1 MNQSLYRIVFNKAR
15 GCMMAVSELA
25 SSNAKGKDKTQSASG
40 SSSRATQ
47 THTASE
53 EAGTFGFSKP
63 VIKAINSFV
72 LMSLLIPSLTAPLGA
87 YAQVISDPNAPG
99 NERPTILNSANGLPQ
114 VNIQTPSAKGVSRNK
129 YSQFDVD
136 GRGIIINNSRT
147 NTQTNQ
153 GGLVQGNPWLAQGSA
168 RIIVNE
174 VNSSNPSY
182 LNGYIEIAGQR
193 AEIIIA
199 NPAGISVNGGGFIN
213 ASSATLTTGKPI
225 INDGGLEGF
234 SVQKGTISINGY
246 GLDASLTDYTGILAR
261 AVEVNA
267 GIWANNLQIV
277 TGANQ
282 ISADQ
287 STSTP
292 IAGVGGAPAFAL
304 DVSNLGGM
312 YAGKITLIGT
322 EAGLGVR
329 NAGYIGASGD
339 LSINSEGILINS
351 GLLSSSANTNLSI
364 KGSVDNSGSISAL
377 GNTTIDSKG
386 EIRNSGGISAGGNL
400 GLASGSTI
408 TNNGNLSAEGSVNV
422 TSASGINNS
431 GQIYASGNTTLK
443 TGGDI
448 LNSGMVAAQGNTTL
462 TSTAVGGNI
471 TNTPTS
477 ILAAGMTP
485 DGQMLNTG
493 NLSLEAD
500 SKVTA
505 QGLLVAGNQLAIN
518 SSSLDLSDTNLTTGA
533 LSLIAKNGDLNLAGS
548 KVSVARELDLS
559 ASQTLATDSAVI
571 SAQTLSIDAA
581 KWTNTKGQILQ
592 LGSTDTAI
600 KVTGA
605 IDNTGGFIASNGQNL
620 NINAAAIDSRQGNI
634 LHAGSGQMTVATGK
648 LGLAKGQIAS
658 NGDLN
663 LTASQIDG
671 AQGALVSK
679 GSMLV
684 NVAGDVNLS
693 NGQVGAGKELKF
705 SAASLNISGGQ
716 LTSQEKLELYASGAL
731 DNNNGLI
738 ASSSDVTLR
747 TDAIGNNGGTIAGKS
762 LDINTNSQVLSS
774 IAGTIASSGTLT
786 INSGALNNDKGS
798 IQSAG
803 NMVVNTN
810 GQTLTNTG
818 GDAAT
823 GKGILSQGTLT
834 INTGDV
840 DNSAGYLAAVGK
852 TTIDAKNVSNAA
864 IGTVVSG
871 DALSI
876 KATDD
881 FNNATGQ
888 IQAAKNLDIT
898 TQGSLDSTKGLIV
911 SGTQL
916 DLNIGKTLTT
926 DSGVVSATTLG
937 ITATYWSNVKGQV
950 IQTGNTDTVITV
962 SGALNNTEGYIAS
975 NGQNL
980 TIQSA
985 SLNSNLGNILHANS
999 GKLTITT
1006 GKLDLANGQIA
1017 SNGDMALA
1025 ASQIDGNKGAI
1036 VSKGL
1041 LQLDVA
1047 GAADLSGGQIGAGK
1061 DLTVT
1066 AGSLNVS
1073 DGQVTSQTNLKLT
1086 VTGAVDTSK
1095 ALVAANNDVILKT
1108 GALNNKEGKIA
1119 GNAVEINTSTQSLDN
1134 SAGTIASSTTLS
1146 ISSGALI
1153 NDAGSIQSAGNMV
1166 VDANN
1171 HALTNTGGNT
1181 ITGKGIL
1188 SQGMLTLNS
1197 GALDNNGGYIAASDK
1212 VVLTASS
1219 LTNNAVGTGSTA
1231 VKGAII
1237 SNDELKITT
1246 TVGDL
1251 TNVGGQIQSAKK
1263 LSLDVK
1269 SVLDNTQGLIA
1280 TSATIDIKAGSI
1292 VNKNTK
1298 TETITDKL
1306 DANNQ
1311 PVIDLA
1317 TGNIVKDTKLDIKG
1331 IQAKTVTIT
1340 AGNIDNTEGGILA
1353 SEMFTIV
1360 GSGSLNN
1367 TKGMLAA
1374 GDIANIKATSLN
1386 NTEGVIQSTKTLTIE
1401 AGTGVLDNT
1410 KGLIASSADVDI
1422 KSGSLV
1428 NKNTKV
1434 ESLVNKLDS
1443 VTGLVVKDTAGNPVK
1458 ETKLD
1463 IKGIQAKNVTLSTGS
1478 IDNTDGGIL
1487 ASQDLTILGTGVLN
1501 NTKGMLAA
1509 SETATIVATGVNNTQ
1524 GTIQSAQALT
1534 LDVGAGTLTNSQ
1546 GLVASS
1552 TTVAIQADTINNQNT
1567 KENTSNGVVIKGI
1580 QGKSVTLNANHV
1592 NNTNG
1597 GILAVD
1603 SLLIQG
1609 AGVVNNTNGMLSSTG
1624 TVTIKDTLASPT
1636 TNADGKTQQIINTGG
1651 AIVANKQLTIDSKS
1665 LTGDGAI
1672 LNAGVTANGVTT
1684 EGDISIKLLD
1694 SFAQTSAGSIQA
1706 NGNLDMQTK
1715 GDVTNAGLI
1724 QSRQVLT
1731 LQAANINNQ
1740 LGGEISAGATQL
1752 AANGS
1757 ITNRGLIDGS
1767 FTLLQANEITNIGT
1781 GRIYGNQLSILA
1793 GSLSNLNEAGKAAVI
1808 AARERLDIG
1817 AYVVTNQDGAL
1828 LLSLGD
1834 MAVGNTLDANGK
1846 ATGQAEA
1853 FINSSATVEV
1863 MGNLNVSAK
1872 SLNNVD
1878 GHGTSGSN
1886 TVTEQIVEYLILD
1899 ADHPLNANGP
1909 VFLNAKDGWWDRRT
1923 NEDSQ
1928 TYAIFNAND
1937 GSMHGAK
1944 TWAIFTYTRTINTTG
1959 SFGTDPATISVG
1971 GSMTT
1976 NFVDG
1981 VNDKS
1986 KIVVGGALT
1995 GNGESF
2001 QNIGNYGTSNQH
2013 DEGTVIHS
2021 YTERGWY
2028 DFQRQDRRFE
2038 TDPAPYTPTDINNNW
2053 QSQSEIAYN
2062 TVPTINGTVGAR
2074 SDVVVA
2080 AAQPAVATPN
2090 TITGQAPVTA
2100 AGTAGTGTVGTNNA
2114 VAGGSTVNGVA
2125 TATSGA
2131 STATVGTNNA
2141 VAGGSTI
2148 SGVATATSGAST
2160 GTVGTNNGVSKANAP
2175 SAVGKVVRS
2184 SNSTTAQLPNNSLY
2198 IIQPTSGNHSPK
2210 GYLVETDPRFTQNKL
2225 WLGSDYMLKQMGYD
2239 PATQTQRLGD
2249 GFYEQ
2254 KLIREQIAQL
2264 TGRRFLDDN
2273 NGEQYANDEAQY
2285 QALMNAGVQFARDY
2299 GLIPGVALTAEQMA
2313 RLTTD
2318 IVWLVSKTVTL
2329 PDGSTTQVLV
2339 PQVYALVKPG
2349 DIDGSGNLLSAKS
2362 IDLKLK
2368 GDMVNSGLM
2377 AARGNLSIDAANI
2390 ANLTGTLKGLDVS
2403 LLASQDIQSIQG
2415 NIMAGNTLKV
2425 GAGNDVVIKAGNV
2438 ASGGNA
2444 SITAGNDLLILA
2456 QEKGRQVSINWGARD
2471 AKGNL
2476 IDPNNK
2482 DNSLSFGT
2490 YDQTGTN
2497 LNVGGSLSLSAG
2509 NDFYSQGAQV
2519 SAGAG
2524 ISVHAGSKAL
2534 SVTAKHGSFYESS
2547 QVNKQKTW
2555 FGLGSIT
2562 TTDTVNKTDVTNTMS
2577 NWNGGAGGVSF
2588 TASGVATTVGT
2599 NMAGNGGINIKGGKE
2614 TNTLAAYDEH
2624 TNNSSHS
2631 VKSNDFGRFMDT
2643 LANNWAST
2651 YTLDFSNKNTDSADI
2666 KTNSTRTALRPTLDG
2681 GAGGVSVTTNEG
2693 GTVNI
2698 EAPIIKGASYTIGGG
2713 AQTNYIAAIDSRD
2726 VSHTTT
2732 ARNFLWQSESS
2743 TGSKTE
2749 VMHLAN
2755 IQVPA
2760 NNINFIGTG
2769 GISVQIPK
2777 GSNLAVQINTLA
2789 KQPGNEYLGELAKR
2803 SDIDW
2808 KQVELVNKTWDYKK
2822 SGLTQE
2828 ATIIVAI
2835 VVTIFTAGAASSA
2848 GASLAA
2854 SAGLTTTTA
2863 AGATVLTAGG
2873 AALAGATSAAIT
2885 TLASSAAIAI
2895 LNNQGD
2901 VAAALKEMGSKEN
2914 VKNLV
2919 VAMATAGLVQGIGV
2933 EFGLDKINAS
2943 SKFIDQLGAN
2953 MVNGVAGSVVSTAVY
2968 GGSLED
2974 NLKKSIISA
2983 LINTAGAQAAFGIGT
2998 LTNDNQTLQTTAE
3011 KFANK
3016 FAHAVLGCAMGAA
3029 TADSQASCGAGALG
3043 AVAGSLGAELF
3054 DPTNSSDP
3062 IKKAQ
3067 AQQFAKLTAAIAVAA
3082 TGGDAQ
3088 LMTIGGMTAVNAVAN
3103 NRQLHQSEAQK
3114 LAALKVGKSA
3124 EEQRRLDA
3132 AACALVNCANG
3143 IPESDPNYSKLQK
3156 LQSDG
3161 QVYKNEQKALL
3172 ATGEFIYEPIWDT
3185 ARDAITRKNELVTR
3199 AVGAGN
3205 LAAGSLGV
3213 VGGGLMVVGGIP
3225 ACPTT
3230 GIGCAAV
3237 PLGIGIAALSNQQAQ
3252 DGSKAL
3258 LGSYVSTE
3266 GQRVIDSFNP
3276 LTYPGERDPL
3286 LNLGLETAKLG
3297 LIVGAAKVIP
3307 KGLAAAEDAVAS
3319 IGKGVNGQ
3327 SAANAWAKGTYTGES
3342 AITYEGTV
3350 YRYTDPKYAN
3360 TTWEIHPRNV
3370 DENFRFSEP
3379 GIGSIYA
3386 GTEANTARAE
3396 VASYSALNGK
3406 VLVSGDVKI
3415 DKVLDLTNP
3424 DALKALGVTKEQITA
3439 SSHGANGTY
3448 KETQKIAEWAR
3459 EQGYGGILAPSA
3471 QNISGTNLITF
3482 GSYAPRTPTGVKV
3495 ITPIK

>member
-864 IGTVVSG
+864 IGTMVSG

-937 ITATYWSNVKGQV
+937 ITATDWSNVKGQV

-980 TIQSA
+980 TIQSS

-1134 SAGTIASSTTLS
+1134 CAGTIASSTTLS

-1651 AIVANKQLTIDSKS
+1651 TIVANKQLTIDSKS

-1767 FTLLQANEITNIGT
+1767 FTLLQANEITNTGT
-1781 GRIYGNQLSILA
+1781 GRIYGDQVSILA
-1793 GSLSNLNEAGKAAVI
+1793 GSLTNSAEGGKAAVI
-1808 AARERLDIG
+1808 AARSTMDIG
-1817 AYVVTNQDGAL
+1817 AYVISNTDDAL

-1834 MAVGNTLDANGK
+1834 MAIGKELDATGK

-1863 MGNLNVSAK
+1863 MGNLNIAAK
-1872 SLNNVD
+1872 TLVNED
-1878 GHGTSGSN
+1878 GYATSGSSS
-1886 TVTEQIVEYLILD
+1886 TSEDVVKYTIVSPGNPND
-1899 ADHPLNANGP
+1899 KQ
-1909 VFLNAKDGWWDRRT
+1909 VFYGKDGTFKDWNNDPSNPEYAMFYSTQFSDLT
-1923 NEDSQ
+1923 NYL
-1928 TYAIFNAND
+1928 TAI
-1937 GSMHGAK
+1937 GSSLE
-1944 TWAIFTYTRTINTTG
+1944 WIIERYTHTTETTG
-1959 SFGTDPATISVG
+1959 TYGTRPATISVG

-1976 NFVDG
+1976 DFVDG

-1986 KIVVGGALT
+1986 KIIVGGALT
-1995 GNGESF
+1995 GNGVNF
-2001 QNIGNYGTSNQH
+2001 QNIGSYGS
-2013 DEGTVIHS
+2013 
-2021 YTERGWY
+2021 
-2028 DFQRQDRRFE
+2028 F
-2038 TDPAPYTPTDINNNW
+2038 TD
-2053 QSQSEIAYN
+2053 SEINSTGQTTWVDQSCSFFSGCTDARIYSLEAPRPSTVTTSSWQNPAEILYN
-2062 TVPTINGTVGAR
+2062 TVPTISGTVAAR
-2074 SDVVVA
+2074 NDVFVVA
-2080 AAQPAVATPN
+2080 AQPGVAKPKE
-2090 TITGQAPVTA
+2090 ISGQTPVTA
-2100 AGTAGTGTVGTNNA
+2100 TGTAGTGTVGTNAA
-2114 VAGGSTVNGVA
+2114 VTGGTTVGGVA
-2125 TATSGA
+2125 AATTGA
-2131 STATVGTNNA
+2131 T
-2141 VAGGSTI
+2141 
-2148 SGVATATSGAST
+2148 T
-2160 GTVGTNNGVSKANAP
+2160 GTVSTNNGVTKANAP

-2732 ARNFLWQSESS
+2732 ARNFLWQSEAS

-2749 VMHLAN
+2749 VMHLAS